1 MAAKRNFKVMP
12 GGKGAPKGKKNRG
25 RQKDGL
31 NGGKGKSPSLD
42 QRDGRGLQKGL
53 LLGAALLLLLALLG
67 AGIYVVRKY
76 KVENITV
83 DGNVH
88 YTDDEI
94 IEMVM
99 TDRLSYNSLYLSLK
113 YRNKEIKNIPF
124 IETMNVRVV
133 APDTVAIMV
142 YEKTVA
148 GYVEYMGRYMY
159 FDREGI
165 VVESSMTRTEGI
177 PQVTGV
183 TFDHVVLYDPLPVEN
198 QEIFQ
203 DILTITQMLAKYE
216 ITTDKI
222 YFNDSYEITLYFGGV
237 RARLGQDNLEE
248 KIMRLK
254 YILPRM
260 EGESGVLQMENY
272 SEERENVTFKRDAG
286 TETEPETMSG
296 TQPETEPDQ
305 GSG

>member
-1 MAAKRNFKVMP
+1 MAVKGNFRVMP
-12 GGKGAPKGKKNRG
+12 GGKGASKGKKNSA
-25 RQKDGL
+25 RQKSGL
-31 NGGKGKSPSLD
+31 TGGKGKSPSS
-42 QRDGRGLQKGL
+42 GKKAGFGGHRGVIFGIAVFLVFV
-53 LLGAALLLLLALLG
+53 LLG
-67 AGIYVVRKY
+67 AGAYVLKKY

-83 DGNVH
+83 EGNLH

-99 TDRLSYNSLYLSLK
+99 KDRLSYNSLYLSLK

-142 YEKTVA
+142 YEKSVA

-183 TFDHVVLYDPLPVEN
+183 SFDHVVLYEPLPVEN
-198 QEIFQ
+198 QEIFH
-203 DILTITQMLAKYE
+203 DILSITQMLSKYE
-216 ITTDKI
+216 ISTDKI

-254 YILPRM
+254 YILPRL
-260 EGESGVLQMENY
+260 EGESGVLKMENY
-272 SEERENVTFKRDAG
+272 SEERENVTFEKDVVPANEEE
-286 TETEPETMSG
+286 TETETETG
-296 TQPETEPDQ
+296 
-305 GSG
+305 

>member
-1 MAAKRNFKVMP
+1 MAVKGNFRVMP
-12 GGKGAPKGKKNRG
+12 GGKGASKGKKNSA
-25 RQKDGL
+25 RQKSGL
-31 NGGKGKSPSLD
+31 TGGKGKSPSSGKKAGFGGHSGVIFGIAVFLVFV
-42 QRDGRGLQKGL
+42 
-53 LLGAALLLLLALLG
+53 LLG
-67 AGIYVVRKY
+67 AGAYVLKKY

-83 DGNVH
+83 EGNLH

-99 TDRLSYNSLYLSLK
+99 KDRLSYNSLYLSLK

-142 YEKTVA
+142 YEKSVA

-183 TFDHVVLYDPLPVEN
+183 SFDHVVLYEPLPVEN
-198 QEIFQ
+198 QEIFH
-203 DILTITQMLAKYE
+203 DILSITQMLSKYE
-216 ITTDKI
+216 ISTDKI

-254 YILPRM
+254 YILPRL
-260 EGESGVLQMENY
+260 EGESGVLKMENY
-272 SEERENVTFKRDAG
+272 SEERENVTFEKDVVPANEEE
-286 TETEPETMSG
+286 TETETETG
-296 TQPETEPDQ
+296 
-305 GSG
+305 